1 MLIWRRDIS
10 QNSRNG
16 EGSREAGRAWFRLVV
31 FKGAILNPKKGC
43 AAGLWQYTM
52 VYRRIW
58 MGSSDRGL
66 FHLST
71 RLFLEVCLI
80 LILLLACAC
89 VRLLLEWG
97 AFSRLAT
104 IGKILALDNLKCHRR
119 IMINGH
125 SICLADVASVD
136 HLMLDGPSSLE
147 LC

>member
-58 MGSSDRGL
+58 MGSSDRAVSSFYKVISGGVSHPHPL
-66 FHLST
+66 ASLC
-71 RLFLEVCLI
+71 VCKAAPRVGGFQL
-80 LILLLACAC
+80 
-89 VRLLLEWG
+89 
-97 AFSRLAT
+97 T
-104 IGKILALDNLKCHRR
+104 
-119 IMINGH
+119 GH
-125 SICLADVASVD
+125 
-136 HLMLDGPSSLE
+136 HW
-147 LC
+147 